1 MDVTAKFRNVV
12 GAGLVPAR
20 PVPEGRGYS
29 VANYLALTKPRITL
43 LVVLTAL
50 AGYLVGARNPFRT
63 LTWLHLTLGVMLL
76 SAGISSLNQY
86 LERRLDGL
94 MRRTKDRPL
103 PSGKLEPVRALIFGV
118 GLSTIGELYLYL
130 AINPLTAIC
139 GAVAFASYLFLYT
152 PLKTRSSL
160 STAVGAIP
168 GAIPPLMGWV
178 AARGELSLEG
188 WVLFAILFLW
198 QFPHFLAIAWLYRE
212 DYARAGICM
221 LPVVEPEGDVTGQQI
236 VNYTLLLL
244 PVSLIPA
251 WLGLAGGVYAGGA
264 VLLGVGLLYVSVR
277 TALSISRQQA
287 RRLLQASVAYL
298 PLLFALMALNRI

>member
-1 MDVTAKFRNVV
+1 MHMDITVKSGDVIS
-12 GAGLVPAR
+12 PA
-20 PVPEGRGYS
+20 EGRGYH

-50 AGYLVGARNPFRT
+50 AGYLVGARNPFQT
-63 LTWLHLTLGVMLL
+63 LTWMHLTVGVMCL
-76 SAGISSLNQY
+76 SAGISTLNQY
-86 LERRLDGL
+86 LERRIDGL

-103 PSGKLEPVRALIFGV
+103 PSGKMEPVRALIFGV

-168 GAIPPLMGWV
+168 GAIPPVMGWV

-221 LPVVEPEGDVTGQQI
+221 LPVVEPEGEVTGQQI
-236 VNYTLLLL
+236 VNYTILLL

-251 WLGLAGGVYAGGA
+251 WLGLAGGIYAGGA

>member
-1 MDVTAKFRNVV
+1 LRD
-12 GAGLVPAR
+12 R
-20 PVPEGRGYS
+20 PVNMLS
-29 VANYLALTKPRITL
+29 VTNYLALTKPRITL

-50 AGYLVGARNPFRT
+50 AGYLVGARSPFRT
-63 LTWLHLTLGVMLL
+63 FTWLHLTLGVMCL
-76 SAGISSLNQY
+76 SAGISTLNQY
-86 LERRLDGL
+86 LERRIDGL

-103 PSGKLEPVRALIFGV
+103 PSGRIEPLRALIFGV

-251 WLGLAGGVYAGGA
+251 WLGLAGGIYAGGA

>member
-1 MDVTAKFRNVV
+1 MDMVFA
-12 GAGLVPAR
+12 
-20 PVPEGRGYS
+20 S
-29 VANYLALTKPRITL
+29 NYLALTKPRITL

-50 AGYLVGARNPFRT
+50 AGYLVGARSPFRT
-63 LTWLHLTLGVMLL
+63 FTWLHLTLGVMCL
-76 SAGISSLNQY
+76 SAGISTLNQY
-86 LERRLDGL
+86 LERRIDGL

-103 PSGKLEPVRALIFGV
+103 PSGRIDPVRALIFGV

-139 GAVAFASYLFLYT
+139 GAVAFASYLFVYT

-251 WLGLAGGVYAGGA
+251 WLGLAGGIYAGGA
-264 VLLGVGLLYVSVR
+264 VLLGAGLLYVSVR

>member
-1 MDVTAKFRNVV
+1 MF
-12 GAGLVPAR
+12 
-20 PVPEGRGYS
+20 S
-29 VANYLALTKPRITL
+29 VNNYLALTKPRITL

-50 AGYLVGARNPFRT
+50 AGYLVGARSPFRT
-63 LTWLHLTLGVMLL
+63 FTWLHLTLGVMCL
-76 SAGISSLNQY
+76 SAGISTLNQY
-86 LERRLDGL
+86 LERRIDGL
-94 MRRTKDRPL
+94 MRRTKGRPL
-103 PSGKLEPVRALIFGV
+103 PSGRIEPVRALIFGV

-251 WLGLAGGVYAGGA
+251 WLGLAGGIYAGGA

>member
-1 MDVTAKFRNVV
+1 MDMVFA
-12 GAGLVPAR
+12 
-20 PVPEGRGYS
+20 S
-29 VANYLALTKPRITL
+29 NYLALTKPRITL

-50 AGYLVGARNPFRT
+50 AGYLVGARSPFRT
-63 LTWLHLTLGVMLL
+63 FTWLHLTLGVMCL
-76 SAGISSLNQY
+76 SAGISTLNQY
-86 LERRLDGL
+86 LERRIDGL

-103 PSGKLEPVRALIFGV
+103 PSGRIDPVRALIFGV

-251 WLGLAGGVYAGGA
+251 WLGLAGGIYAGGA